1 MTTIDPEPPG
11 PATPEAPTKPR
22 PRRALSA
29 LARRVHFLAGLAVAP
44 FLAVLALTGLLYAFT
59 PQINDVLYGD
69 KLYVEATAGPARPLT
84 EQVDAALAAHPDGEV
99 TSVIVPADPG
109 RTTQVV
115 LDKPG
120 LAHGDDHFSTEALT
134 IYVDPYT
141 GKVVGDLVTV
151 NNLPP
156 AQVWLRELH
165 SSLHLGE
172 VGRLYAEFAAS
183 WLPFLVLGG
192 LVMWVGKRRRP
203 RALLVPASTG
213 SPRVRARSRHGVLG
227 LWLTLGLLGLS
238 ATGLTWS
245 AHAGARVDS
254 ALSALDG
261 KSPSLSAPNV
271 VPRGEPVDVDR
282 VLSVA
287 RAQGMEDQLTITLPA
302 SATKAVKVA
311 ETSEGLPVRKTTIA
325 VDPYTAEVTARQ
337 GWQDFPLLAKLTTLG
352 IQAHSGTLF
361 GFANQLA
368 LALVAI
374 GALAL
379 LALGYR
385 MWWQRRPTSGALTP
399 APEPVWRQL
408 PLPALAATVVIAAA
422 LGWAM
427 PVFGA
432 TLAAFVALD
441 SAYRF
446 GKG

>member
-1 MTTIDPEPPG
+1 MTTFDPDPPRTD
-11 PATPEAPTKPR
+11 APEKKESR
-22 PRRALSA
+22 PPRALWA

-69 KLYVEATAGPARPLT
+69 ELYVDAPGGSSKPLT
-84 EQVDAALAAHPDGEV
+84 ELVGAALAAHPDGELK
-99 TSVIVPADPG
+99 SVIVPVDPD

-120 LAHGDDHFSTEALT
+120 LAKGDDHFSTESLT
-134 IYVDPYT
+134 VYVDPYT
-141 GKVVGDLVTV
+141 GKVDGELITV
-151 NNLPP
+151 NNRPP
-156 AQVWLRELH
+156 AQLWLRKLH

-172 VGRLYAEFAAS
+172 VGRLYAEFVAS

-192 LVMWVGKRRRP
+192 LVLWVGKRRRL
-203 RALLVPASTG
+203 RTLLVPAGNG
-213 SPRVRARSRHGVLG
+213 SARARTRSRHGVLG

-245 AHAGARVDS
+245 NHAGAKFDT
-254 ALSALDG
+254 AIAALDA

-271 VPRGEPVDVDR
+271 VALGEPIGLDR

-287 RAQGMEDQLTITLPA
+287 RAQGMEGQLTITAPA
-302 SATKAVKVA
+302 SAAKAVKVA
-311 ETSEGLPVRKTTIA
+311 ETSEGLPIRKTTLA

-337 GWQDFPLLAKLTTLG
+337 GWQDFPFLAKLTTLG
-352 IQAHSGTLF
+352 VQAHSGTLF

-379 LALGYR
+379 LVLGYR
-385 MWWQRRPTSGALTP
+385 MWWQRRPTSGGLTP

-408 PLPALAATVVIAAA
+408 PVPALAAVVAVAAA

-427 PVFGA
+427 PVFGV
-432 TLAAFVALD
+432 TLVAFVAVD
-441 SAYRF
+441 SVYRV

>member
-1 MTTIDPEPPG
+1 MTTFDPDPPG
-11 PATPEAPTKPR
+11 SATPEAPAEPR
-22 PRRALSA
+22 PRALWA

-69 KLYVEATAGPARPLT
+69 KLYVDAPAGPARPLT
-84 EQVDAALAAHPDGEV
+84 EQVDAALAGHPDGKV
-99 TSVIVPADPG
+99 KSVIVSADPD
-109 RTTQVV
+109 RTTRVV

-120 LAHGDDHFSTEALT
+120 LAKGDDHFSTESLT
-134 IYVDPYT
+134 VYVDPYT
-141 GKVVGDLVTV
+141 GTVAGELITV
-151 NNLPP
+151 NNRPP

-165 SSLHLGE
+165 GSLHLGE
-172 VGRLYAEFAAS
+172 IGRLYSEFAAS

-192 LVMWVGKRRRP
+192 LVLWVGRRRRL
-203 RALLVPASTG
+203 RALLVPAGTG
-213 SPRVRARSRHGVLG
+213 SARARTRSRHGVLG

-245 AHAGARVDS
+245 NHAGARFD
-254 ALSALDG
+254 AAIAALDA

-271 VPRGEPVDVDR
+271 VAQGDPIGFDG

-287 RAQGMEDQLTITLPA
+287 RAQGMEGQLTITASA
-302 SATKAVKVA
+302 SATKAMKVA

-337 GWQDFPLLAKLTTLG
+337 GWQDFPFLAKLTTLG
-352 IQAHSGTLF
+352 VQAHSGTLF

-368 LALVAI
+368 LALVAV
-374 GALAL
+374 GTLAL
-379 LALGYR
+379 LVLGYR
-385 MWWQRRPTSGALTP
+385 MWWQRRPASGGLAP

-408 PLPALAATVVIAAA
+408 PAPMLVAVVVVAAA

-427 PVFGA
+427 PVFGV
-432 TLAAFVALD
+432 TLITFVALD
-441 SAYRF
+441 SVYRF